1 VSLSIS
7 QPTRGVALVES
18 LLVSLIWASSF
29 LFVKEALAD
38 LGPLT
43 IAGLRYFGAFLILL
57 PFMRKH
63 WQILPTFN
71 RRTWLK
77 LLSLGFTSYVIG
89 NGALFWGLKFIP
101 AITASFM
108 MSFTPVLVLLGGVFW
123 LKEIPTYRQL
133 GGIVISLLGGGLF
146 FSEGLRSGEPTG
158 VVILFIGLIGF
169 ALFSLLGRSSAR
181 AGQVNTLLLTAL
193 PLGMGG
199 GILLLIG
206 LPLEGLPSFSVKTLI
221 IVIWLAAIN
230 TAFGYLLY
238 NHALR
243 VLPALEMNIMLNL
256 SPLWTALMA
265 WLVFHDRLSI
275 FQLLGMLTV
284 ILGVVIVQTTQ
295 NNRSSMDSS
304 RAGI

>member
-1 VSLSIS
+1 VSLASS
-7 QPTRGVALVES
+7 QPSRILALGES
-18 LLVSLIWASSF
+18 FLVSLIWASSF
-29 LFVKEALAD
+29 IFVKEALAD

-57 PFMRKH
+57 PFIRKH
-63 WQILPTFN
+63 QRTLYSFSK
-71 RRTWLK
+71 RTWLQ
-77 LLSLGFTSYVIG
+77 LCALGIASYVIG

-101 AITASFM
+101 ATTASFM
-108 MSFTPVLVLLGGVFW
+108 MSFTPVLVLLGGIFW

-133 GGIVISLLGGGLF
+133 GGIFISLLGGGLF
-146 FSEGLRSGEPTG
+146 FSQGLKPGEPTG
-158 VVILFIGLIGF
+158 LAILFTGLLGF

-181 AGQVNTLLLTAL
+181 TGQINTLLLTAL

-221 IVIWLAAIN
+221 IVIWLATIN
-230 TAFGYLLY
+230 TALGYLVY

-243 VLPALEMNIMLNL
+243 VMQALEMNIMLNL

-265 WLVFHDRLSI
+265 WLVFRDKLSI
-275 FQLLGMLTV
+275 YQVLGMVTV
-284 ILGVVIVQTTQ
+284 ILGVVIVQWQRTGI
-295 NNRSSMDSS
+295 NSSKNS
-304 RAGI
+304 IQ